1 MRVKRSV
8 KLHVSYRDVCE
19 IYLTKRALNW
29 LITEQGDLANINM
42 FETVIMFSIDLIM
55 GRRRCFDLVK
65 MKTKYDVV
73 SKHER

>member
-29 LITEQGDLANINM
+29 LIAEQGDLANINM

-55 GRRRCFDLVK
+55 G
-65 MKTKYDVV
+65 
-73 SKHER
+73 